1 MITPNDGARPSAE
14 ALTRFEALSGQPLR
28 TVATNTGFFS
38 GAARSIGD
46 IWAHRHL
53 WWLLTKRELKARYKD
68 SVLGF
73 LWTLVRPLVNLMI
86 YYLVIGKVLGA
97 ERAIPDF
104 AIYVFAGLTVWTLFN
119 TILAS
124 STASVLANAGIVK
137 KVYLPREIFPLASAG
152 AAFVDFLSQLG
163 ILFVGAL
170 LIRGLDP
177 GSVLVYGPLSIM
189 VVLVWAVTCG
199 LVLSAI
205 NVYLRDIQYL
215 VEVGLIIGFWMT
227 PSVYSFQM
235 IAEAAPGWVT
245 NLYLLNP
252 TAIAVIGM
260 QKGFWI
266 SGADAVW
273 PTHLFARLVITLLV
287 GLVSMFVAQRI
298 FDKLQKNF
306 AQEL

>member
-1 MITPNDGARPSAE
+1 MMDEEDSAE
-14 ALTRFEALSGQPLR
+14 VSADALARFATLAERPLK
-28 TVATNTGFFS
+28 TVTTNTGFFS
-38 GAARSIGD
+38 GAARSIAD

-68 SVLGF
+68 SVLGYV
-73 LWTLVRPLVNLMI
+73 WTLIRPLVNLMI
-86 YYLVIGKVLGA
+86 YYLAIGKVLGA

-119 TILAS
+119 TTLAS

-137 KVYLPREIFPLASAG
+137 KVYLPREVFPLAATGSA
-152 AAFVDFLSQLG
+152 FIDFLSQLA

-170 LIRGLDP
+170 VIRGLAIEP
-177 GSVLVYGPLSIM
+177 LLMYGPLSVLVM
-189 VVLVWAVTCG
+189 LVWAIAFGVI
-199 LVLSAI
+199 LSAV

-235 IAEAAPGWVT
+235 ITESAPPIVAD
-245 NLYLLNP
+245 LYLLNP
-252 TAIAVIGM
+252 TAVAVIGM
-260 QKGFWI
+260 QKAFWI

-273 PTHLFARLVITLLV
+273 PSHLLTRLMIALVV
-287 GLVSMFVAQRI
+287 GLILVFVAQRA
-298 FDKLQKNF
+298 FDKLQQNF